1 MADRN
6 GYIGRAPSDS
16 SVVVARQTFS
26 PTGITTDFTFAS
38 GYTVGYLD
46 VYLNGAKQIEGQ
58 DYNANDS
65 STFEVLGGGAQS
77 GDILEAV
84 AYKAF
89 NVSNIKDAPGNF
101 TVGNNLTV
109 VGTITGDGSA
119 LTGVAGGK
127 FSANDTGI
135 STTSSVGIGTT
146 NATGA
151 ADSNNTAVLNVGVVT
166 ANFFYGNGGGLT
178 GIAGTENI
186 ITGTAA
192 TFTNVV
198 KVGTAITLDATSG
211 IITATSF
218 SGSGANLTGVT
229 ATDVG
234 TLGNLNVTG
243 VGTFGGDVSVRNLTG
258 VAATFTGVLTYEDVA
273 SVDSVGIVTARGGF
287 EIGAAGVGGTITAV
301 GNAQFVGFAS
311 ATAFAGYDSLQAG
324 YFDIVS
330 GPTPDPVIYNVT
342 YASKDAT
349 HRYFGQGSGLGYKIN
364 GVFSPWL
371 TLTPGRKY
379 RFLMSSSDMS
389 AHPFRFYKEA
399 DKTTAYTTNVTST
412 ATYTEILVTDSTPQ
426 VLHYQCS
433 LHGYM
438 GNGASTLSNVAAT
451 QTVGLST
458 AAATVAGIV
467 TTLDLSSAQ
476 DHKITVSGISTVTV
490 KGGTEGDSHT
500 VRIINSGITTVG
512 FSTFFLFPSGA
523 DPSMPTASGA
533 ISLISFTVNRVGAGG
548 TQLLAGAALNYS

>member
-26 PTGITTDFTFAS
+26 ATGITTTFTFAS
-38 GYTVGYLD
+38 GYTIGYLD
-46 VYLNGAKQIEGQ
+46 VFLNGAKQIEGQ
-58 DYNANDS
+58 DYDANNG
-65 STFEVLGGGAQS
+65 STFDISGGGVTN
-77 GDILEAV
+77 GDIIEAV

-89 NVSNIKDAPGNF
+89 NVSNVKDAPGDF

-109 VGTITGDGSA
+109 AGNATISGTISGDGSA

-135 STTSSVGIGTT
+135 STTTSVGIGTT

-166 ANFFYGNGGGLT
+166 ANFFYGNGSGLT

-211 IITATSF
+211 IITAVNGFVGPLT
-218 SGSGANLTGVT
+218 GAVTGNVTGTASLASNLTGTPDITV
-229 ATDVG
+229 
-234 TLGNLNVTG
+234 NNI
-243 VGTFGGDVSVRNLTG
+243 TG
-258 VAATFTGVLTYEDVA
+258 VAATFTGVLTYEDVT
-273 SVDSVGIVTARGGF
+273 SVDSVGIVTARGGV
-287 EIGAAGVGGTITAV
+287 ELGAAGVGGT
-301 GNAQFVGFAS
+301 FS
-311 ATAFAGYDSLQAG
+311 ATGFGSLEGGLNVAG
-324 YFDIVS
+324 V
-330 GPTPDPVIYNVT
+330 V
-342 YASKDAT
+342 
-349 HRYFGQGSGLGYKIN
+349 
-364 GVFSPWL
+364 
-371 TLTPGRKY
+371 
-379 RFLMSSSDMS
+379 
-389 AHPFRFYKEA
+389 
-399 DKTTAYTTNVTST
+399 T
-412 ATYTEILVTDSTPQ
+412 ATSFEGDGSALTNLP
-426 VLHYQCS
+426 
-433 LHGYM
+433 
-438 GNGASTLSNVAAT
+438 AA
-451 QTVGLST
+451 GIST
-458 AAATVAGIV
+458 AASTVSGIV
-467 TTLDLSSAQ
+467 TTLLLSSAQ
-476 DHKITVSGISTVTV
+476 DHKLTVSGITTITCS
-490 KGGTEGDSHT
+490 GGTEGESHT

-523 DPSMPTASGA
+523 DPSMPTADGA

>member
-65 STFEVLGGGAQS
+65 STFEVLGGGATN
-77 GDILEAV
+77 GDVIEAV

-89 NVSNIKDAPGNF
+89 NVSNIKDAPGDF

-109 VGTITGDGSA
+109 VGHTTAVTAHYTGVVTASSFIGNGSQ

-135 STTSSVGIGTT
+135 STTTSVGIGTT

-166 ANFFYGNGGGLT
+166 ANSFFGDGSGLT
-178 GIAGTENI
+178 GVANTENVI
-186 ITGTAA
+186 
-192 TFTNVV
+192 
-198 KVGTAITLDATSG
+198 GTAITMTTG
-211 IITATSF
+211 NIT
-218 SGSGANLTGVT
+218 GNLT
-229 ATDVG
+229 VG
-234 TLGNLNVTG
+234 
-243 VGTFGGDVSVRNLTG
+243 
-258 VAATFTGVLTYEDVA
+258 GVLTYDDVTN
-273 SVDSVGIVTARGGF
+273 VDSIGIVTARSGVKV
-287 EIGAAGVGGTITAV
+287 VGGGVSITAGGLHVTAGITTV
-301 GNAQFVGFAS
+301 GGGLTLADDVRAKFGNDGDLQIYHDGSNSFIKDVGTGILQLNTNYFQVKNADDNEFIIQASQNGAVSLRYDNSEKLATS
-311 ATAFAGYDSLQAG
+311 ATG
-324 YFDIVS
+324 
-330 GPTPDPVIYNVT
+330 VT
-342 YASKDAT
+342 VTGTLAAT
-349 HRYFGQGSGLGYKIN
+349 AVTGDGSGLTG
-364 GVFSPWL
+364 L
-371 TLTPGRKY
+371 
-379 RFLMSSSDMS
+379 
-389 AHPFRFYKEA
+389 A
-399 DKTTAYTTNVTST
+399 
-412 ATYTEILVTDSTPQ
+412 
-426 VLHYQCS
+426 
-433 LHGYM
+433 
-438 GNGASTLSNVAAT
+438 
-451 QTVGLST
+451 VGLNT
-458 AAATVAGIV
+458 AAASVSGIV

-476 DHKITVSGISTVTV
+476 DHKLTVSGISTITV

-523 DPSMPTASGA
+523 DPSMPTADGA

>member
-26 PTGITTDFTFAS
+26 ATGITTTFTFAS
-38 GYTVGYLD
+38 GYTIGYLD
-46 VYLNGAKQIEGQ
+46 VFLNGAKQIEGQ
-58 DYNANDS
+58 DYDANNG
-65 STFEVLGGGAQS
+65 STFDISGGGVTN
-77 GDILEAV
+77 GDIIEAV

-89 NVSNIKDAPGNF
+89 NVSNVKDAPGDF

-109 VGTITGDGSA
+109 AGNATISGTISGDGSA

-135 STTSSVGIGTT
+135 STTTSVGIGTT

-166 ANFFYGNGGGLT
+166 ANFFYGNGSGLT

-211 IITATSF
+211 IITAVNGFVGPLT
-218 SGSGANLTGVT
+218 GAVTGNVTGTASLASNLTGTPDITV
-229 ATDVG
+229 
-234 TLGNLNVTG
+234 NNI
-243 VGTFGGDVSVRNLTG
+243 TG
-258 VAATFTGVLTYEDVA
+258 VAATFTGVLTYDDVTN
-273 SVDSVGIVTARGGF
+273 VDSLGIVTARSGV
-287 EIGAAGVGGTITAV
+287 ELGAAGVGGT
-301 GNAQFVGFAS
+301 FS
-311 ATAFAGYDSLQAG
+311 ATGFGSLEGGLNVAG
-324 YFDIVS
+324 V
-330 GPTPDPVIYNVT
+330 V
-342 YASKDAT
+342 
-349 HRYFGQGSGLGYKIN
+349 
-364 GVFSPWL
+364 
-371 TLTPGRKY
+371 
-379 RFLMSSSDMS
+379 
-389 AHPFRFYKEA
+389 
-399 DKTTAYTTNVTST
+399 T
-412 ATYTEILVTDSTPQ
+412 ATS
-426 VLHYQCS
+426 YQGDGS
-433 LHGYM
+433 ALTGI
-438 GNGASTLSNVAAT
+438 A
-451 QTVGLST
+451 VGLST
-458 AAATVAGIV
+458 AAASVSGIL

-476 DHKITVSGISTVTV
+476 DHKLTVSGISTITV

-523 DPSMPTASGA
+523 DPSMPTADGA

>member
-65 STFEVLGGGAQS
+65 STFEVLGGGATN
-77 GDILEAV
+77 GDVIEAV

-89 NVSNIKDAPGNF
+89 NVSNIKDAPGDF

-109 VGTITGDGSA
+109 VGHTTAVTAHYTGVVTASSFIGDGSQ

-135 STTSSVGIGTT
+135 STTTSVGIGTT
-146 NATGA
+146 TATGA
-151 ADSNNTAVLNVGVVT
+151 ADPNNTAVLNVGIVT
-166 ANFFYGNGGGLT
+166 ANNLFGSGA
-178 GIAGTENI
+178 GITAINASNISSGTLAAGRVATLNQDT
-186 ITGTAA
+186 TGTAA
-192 TFTNVV
+192 LAEGLTGTPNIT
-198 KVGTAITLDATSG
+198 VGN
-211 IITATSF
+211 ITAS
-218 SGSGANLTGVT
+218 SGDLT
-229 ATDVG
+229 
-234 TLGNLNVTG
+234 
-243 VGTFGGDVSVRNLTG
+243 VRNITG
-258 VAATFTGVLTYEDVA
+258 VAATFTGVLTYEDVT
-273 SVDSVGIVTARGGF
+273 SVDSVGIVTARGGV
-287 EIGAAGVGGTITAV
+287 ELGAAGVGGTFSATGFGSLEGGLNVAGVVTATSYQGDGSALTGIAV
-301 GNAQFVGFAS
+301 GLN
-311 ATAFAGYDSLQAG
+311 
-324 YFDIVS
+324 
-330 GPTPDPVIYNVT
+330 
-342 YASKDAT
+342 
-349 HRYFGQGSGLGYKIN
+349 
-364 GVFSPWL
+364 
-371 TLTPGRKY
+371 
-379 RFLMSSSDMS
+379 
-389 AHPFRFYKEA
+389 
-399 DKTTAYTTNVTST
+399 
-412 ATYTEILVTDSTPQ
+412 
-426 VLHYQCS
+426 
-433 LHGYM
+433 
-438 GNGASTLSNVAAT
+438 
-451 QTVGLST
+451 T
-458 AAATVAGIV
+458 AAAAVAGIV

-476 DHKITVSGISTVTV
+476 DHKLTVSGISTITV

>member
-26 PTGITTDFTFAS
+26 ATGITTTFTFAS
-38 GYTVGYLD
+38 GYTIGYLD
-46 VYLNGAKQIEGQ
+46 VFLNGAKQIEGQ
-58 DYNANDS
+58 DYDANNG
-65 STFEVLGGGAQS
+65 STFDISGGGVIN
-77 GDILEAV
+77 GDIIEAV

-89 NVSNIKDAPGNF
+89 NVSNVKDAPGDF

-109 VGTITGDGSA
+109 AGNATISGTISGDGSA

-135 STTSSVGIGTT
+135 STTTSVGIGTT

-166 ANFFYGNGGGLT
+166 ANFFYGNGSGLT

-211 IITATSF
+211 IITAVNGFVGPLT
-218 SGSGANLTGVT
+218 GAVTGNVTGTASLASNLTGTPDITV
-229 ATDVG
+229 
-234 TLGNLNVTG
+234 NNI
-243 VGTFGGDVSVRNLTG
+243 TG
-258 VAATFTGVLTYEDVA
+258 VAATFTGVLTYDDVTN
-273 SVDSVGIVTARGGF
+273 VDSLGIVTARSGV
-287 EIGAAGVGGTITAV
+287 ELGAAGVGGTFSATGFGSLEGGLNVTGVVTATSYQGDGSALTGIAV
-301 GNAQFVGFAS
+301 GLN
-311 ATAFAGYDSLQAG
+311 
-324 YFDIVS
+324 
-330 GPTPDPVIYNVT
+330 
-342 YASKDAT
+342 
-349 HRYFGQGSGLGYKIN
+349 
-364 GVFSPWL
+364 
-371 TLTPGRKY
+371 
-379 RFLMSSSDMS
+379 
-389 AHPFRFYKEA
+389 
-399 DKTTAYTTNVTST
+399 
-412 ATYTEILVTDSTPQ
+412 
-426 VLHYQCS
+426 
-433 LHGYM
+433 
-438 GNGASTLSNVAAT
+438 
-451 QTVGLST
+451 T
-458 AAATVAGIV
+458 AAASVSGIL

-476 DHKITVSGISTVTV
+476 DHKLTVSGISTITV

-523 DPSMPTASGA
+523 DPSMPTADGA

>member
-65 STFEVLGGGAQS
+65 STFEVLGGGATN
-77 GDILEAV
+77 GDVIEAV

-89 NVSNIKDAPGNF
+89 NVSNIKDAPGDF

-109 VGTITGDGSA
+109 VGHTTAVTAHYTGVVTASSFIGDGSQ

-127 FSANDTGI
+127 FSANATGI
-135 STTSSVGIGTT
+135 NTTTSVGIGTT
-146 NATGA
+146 TATGA
-151 ADSNNTAVLNVGVVT
+151 ADPNNTAVLNVGIVT
-166 ANFFYGNGGGLT
+166 ANNLFGSGA
-178 GIAGTENI
+178 GITAINASNISSGTLAAGRVATLNQDT
-186 ITGTAA
+186 TGTAA
-192 TFTNVV
+192 LAEGLTGTPNIT
-198 KVGTAITLDATSG
+198 VGN
-211 IITATSF
+211 ITAS
-218 SGSGANLTGVT
+218 SGDLT
-229 ATDVG
+229 
-234 TLGNLNVTG
+234 
-243 VGTFGGDVSVRNLTG
+243 VRNITG
-258 VAATFTGVLTYEDVA
+258 VAATFTGVLTYEDVT
-273 SVDSVGIVTARGGF
+273 SVDSVGIVTARGGV
-287 EIGAAGVGGTITAV
+287 ELGAAGVGGT
-301 GNAQFVGFAS
+301 FS
-311 ATAFAGYDSLQAG
+311 ATGFGSLEGGLNVAG
-324 YFDIVS
+324 V
-330 GPTPDPVIYNVT
+330 V
-342 YASKDAT
+342 
-349 HRYFGQGSGLGYKIN
+349 
-364 GVFSPWL
+364 
-371 TLTPGRKY
+371 
-379 RFLMSSSDMS
+379 
-389 AHPFRFYKEA
+389 
-399 DKTTAYTTNVTST
+399 T
-412 ATYTEILVTDSTPQ
+412 ATS
-426 VLHYQCS
+426 YQGDGS
-433 LHGYM
+433 ALTGI
-438 GNGASTLSNVAAT
+438 A
-451 QTVGLST
+451 VGLST

-490 KGGTEGDSHT
+490 KGGSEGESHT

-523 DPSMPTASGA
+523 DPSMPTADGA

>member
-26 PTGITTDFTFAS
+26 ATGITTTFTFAS
-38 GYTVGYLD
+38 GYTIGYLD
-46 VYLNGAKQIEGQ
+46 VFLNGAKQIEGQ
-58 DYNANDS
+58 DYDANNG
-65 STFEVLGGGAQS
+65 STFDISGGGVIN
-77 GDILEAV
+77 GDIIEAV

-89 NVSNIKDAPGNF
+89 NVSNVKDAPGDF

-109 VGTITGDGSA
+109 AGNATISGTISGDGSA

-135 STTSSVGIGTT
+135 STTTSVGIGTT

-166 ANFFYGNGGGLT
+166 ANFFYGNGSGLT

-211 IITATSF
+211 IITAVNGFVGPLT
-218 SGSGANLTGVT
+218 GAVTGNVTGTASLASNLTGTPDITV
-229 ATDVG
+229 
-234 TLGNLNVTG
+234 NNI
-243 VGTFGGDVSVRNLTG
+243 TG
-258 VAATFTGVLTYEDVA
+258 VAATFTGVLTYDDVTN
-273 SVDSVGIVTARGGF
+273 VDSLGIVTARSGV
-287 EIGAAGVGGTITAV
+287 ELGAAGVGGTFSATGFGSLEGGLNVAGVVTATSFSGDGSALTGIAV
-301 GNAQFVGFAS
+301 GLN
-311 ATAFAGYDSLQAG
+311 
-324 YFDIVS
+324 
-330 GPTPDPVIYNVT
+330 
-342 YASKDAT
+342 
-349 HRYFGQGSGLGYKIN
+349 
-364 GVFSPWL
+364 
-371 TLTPGRKY
+371 
-379 RFLMSSSDMS
+379 
-389 AHPFRFYKEA
+389 
-399 DKTTAYTTNVTST
+399 
-412 ATYTEILVTDSTPQ
+412 
-426 VLHYQCS
+426 
-433 LHGYM
+433 
-438 GNGASTLSNVAAT
+438 
-451 QTVGLST
+451 T
-458 AAATVAGIV
+458 AAASVSGIL

-476 DHKITVSGISTVTV
+476 DHKLTVSGISTITV

-523 DPSMPTASGA
+523 DPSMPTADGA

>member
-16 SVVVARQTFS
+16 SVVVARQTFQ
-26 PTGITTDFTFAS
+26 PTGITTTFTFAS
-38 GYTVGYLD
+38 GYTIGYFD
-46 VYLNGAKQIEGQ
+46 VFLNGAKQIEGQ
-58 DYNANDS
+58 DYDANNG
-65 STFEVLGGGAQS
+65 STFDVSGGGATN
-77 GDILEAV
+77 GDVIEAV

-89 NVSNIKDAPGNF
+89 NVSAIKDAPGDF

-109 VGTITGDGSA
+109 AGNATISGTISGDGSA

-135 STTSSVGIGTT
+135 STTTSVGIGTT

-151 ADSNNTAVLNVGVVT
+151 ADSNNTAILNVGVVT
-166 ANFFYGNGGGLT
+166 ANFFYGNGSGLT

-211 IITATSF
+211 IITAVNGFVGPLT
-218 SGSGANLTGVT
+218 GAVTGNVTGTASLASNLTGT
-229 ATDVG
+229 PDIT
-234 TLGNLNVTG
+234 
-243 VGTFGGDVSVRNLTG
+243 VRNITG
-258 VAATFTGVLTYEDVA
+258 VAATFTGVLTYEDVT
-273 SVDSVGIVTARGGF
+273 SVDSVGIVTARGGV
-287 EIGAAGVGGTITAV
+287 ELGAAGVGGT
-301 GNAQFVGFAS
+301 FS
-311 ATAFAGYDSLQAG
+311 ATGFGSLEGGLNVAG
-324 YFDIVS
+324 V
-330 GPTPDPVIYNVT
+330 VT
-342 YASKDAT
+342 AT
-349 HRYFGQGSGLGYKIN
+349 SFEGDGSGL
-364 GVFSPWL
+364 
-371 TLTPGRKY
+371 
-379 RFLMSSSDMS
+379 
-389 AHPFRFYKEA
+389 
-399 DKTTAYTTNVTST
+399 
-412 ATYTEILVTDSTPQ
+412 
-426 VLHYQCS
+426 
-433 LHGYM
+433 
-438 GNGASTLSNVAAT
+438 SNLPAA
-451 QTVGLST
+451 GIST

-490 KGGTEGDSHT
+490 KGGTEGESHT

-523 DPSMPTASGA
+523 DPSMPTADGA

>member
-26 PTGITTDFTFAS
+26 ATGITTTFTFAS
-38 GYTVGYLD
+38 GYTIGYLD
-46 VYLNGAKQIEGQ
+46 VFLNGAKQIEGQ
-58 DYNANDS
+58 DYDANNG
-65 STFEVLGGGAQS
+65 STFDISGGGVIN
-77 GDILEAV
+77 GDIIEAV

-89 NVSNIKDAPGNF
+89 NVSNVKDAPGDF

-109 VGTITGDGSA
+109 VGHTTATQAVYTGVVTASSFSGDGSA

-135 STTSSVGIGTT
+135 STTTSVGIGTT

-166 ANFFYGNGGGLT
+166 ANFFYGNGSGLT

-211 IITATSF
+211 IITAVNGFVGPLT
-218 SGSGANLTGVT
+218 GAVTGNVTGTASLASNLTGTPDITV
-229 ATDVG
+229 
-234 TLGNLNVTG
+234 NNI
-243 VGTFGGDVSVRNLTG
+243 TG
-258 VAATFTGVLTYEDVA
+258 VAATFTGVLTYDDVTN
-273 SVDSVGIVTARGGF
+273 VDSLGIVTARSGV
-287 EIGAAGVGGTITAV
+287 ELGAAGVGGTFSATGFGSLEGGLNVAGVVTATSYQGDGSALTGIAV
-301 GNAQFVGFAS
+301 GLN
-311 ATAFAGYDSLQAG
+311 
-324 YFDIVS
+324 
-330 GPTPDPVIYNVT
+330 
-342 YASKDAT
+342 
-349 HRYFGQGSGLGYKIN
+349 
-364 GVFSPWL
+364 
-371 TLTPGRKY
+371 
-379 RFLMSSSDMS
+379 
-389 AHPFRFYKEA
+389 
-399 DKTTAYTTNVTST
+399 
-412 ATYTEILVTDSTPQ
+412 
-426 VLHYQCS
+426 
-433 LHGYM
+433 
-438 GNGASTLSNVAAT
+438 
-451 QTVGLST
+451 T
-458 AAATVAGIV
+458 AAASVSGIL

-476 DHKITVSGISTVTV
+476 DHKLTVSGISTITV

-523 DPSMPTASGA
+523 DPSMPTADGA